1 MANIKISQLTAAAS
15 TVGTQE
21 FEVNESGT
29 SKKVTGTQI
38 KTFVK
43 DGLAPSDLTGVTATA
58 AELNY
63 TSGVTSAIQTQLD
76 AKAPLTGTGTSGTWP
91 ISITGDAASVDG
103 KSIETL
109 TAAGGIAYAT
119 STTAL
124 AAIGAGT
131 AGQVLTSN
139 GASAPTWS
147 TIATGGMTLL
157 GTLTTTSGTTQTLS
171 GLTLTS
177 YKLLY
182 VAFNG
187 PSPTTNAQLMLSGAF
202 QLSATTT
209 QIAAGVYGYAIFDL
223 VTGRYTATTAATTT
237 AVATATSYYGNPSIT
252 TASTSIS
259 FIFSSGSFDAGSI
272 LIYGVK

>member
-63 TSGVTSAIQTQLD
+63 TSGVTSAIQTQLN

-91 ISITGDAASVDG
+91 ISITGDAATVDG
-103 KSIETL
+103 ISIGTL

-124 AAIGAGT
+124 AATEAGT
-131 AGQVLTSN
+131 SGQVLTSN
-139 GASAPTWS
+139 GASAPTWGSPSQLS
-147 TIATGGMTLL
+147 TASGSAPSYSARAWVIFAGA
-157 GTLTTTSGTTQTLS
+157 SGTVAGS
-171 GLTLTS
+171 GNVTS
-177 YKLLY
+177 
-182 VAFNG
+182 VSRA
-187 PSPTTNAQLMLSGAF
+187 
-202 QLSATTT
+202 
-209 QIAAGVYGYAIFDL
+209 AAGN
-223 VTGRYTATTAATTT
+223 YTINFTTAMPNTN
-237 AVATATSYYGNPSIT
+237 YCIT
-252 TASTSIS
+252 GVSSGSSTGSTSIS
-259 FIFSSGSFDAGSI
+259 GAGSSGDFSRSTGSVQVFSVDASGNANVDAVTVCVAI
-272 LIYGVK
+272 FR